1 MANDFKTSR
10 KTELVALRAA
20 ETAAYLTVGSR
31 KYFKDQLKH
40 KRNGTTFEFVI
51 KDAGAYQRG
60 IDLTGAHAAGAS
72 SLVERKIQKA
82 LNVGNVA
89 VDTNIIEPVTDANW
103 DEEVAKPQGKKL
115 VNGIVRDAIDG
126 CVGKYIDEVQV
137 TDYHGDFGDTNTC
150 FAGIGYGP
158 LTDAQNFLAS
168 VSDEKQYG
176 FINPRINSKL
186 SNTGNAFDPDNAQPI
201 FAKGLLGKIG
211 ETQYRSCQFMPLV
224 SVSTA
229 LATAMATVDGISF
242 ASNGDNT
249 ATITLKA
256 SGSAIAVK
264 IPKGFTI
271 WINGLYA
278 ADLVGDRTSDLKAF
292 IAVADGTNNGEMIV
306 KDITKEEFAGE
317 GTKIMVKADGSAL
330 GSTTSAAITALE
342 GLVSNVG
349 DVKFLEAGDYFSGQI
364 RLDGAYEFEMLDE
377 MDASNADTE
386 RADNEGVIVFQN
398 RAVDVMKGTNKTRW
412 TSIFMSGIV
421 EPRAVAT
428 VLVKNADTNKVHL
441 V

>member
-229 LATAMATVDGISF
+229 LATAMATVDGITF

-330 GSTTSAAITALE
+330 GSTTAAAISALE

>member
-229 LATAMATVDGISF
+229 LATAMATVDGITF

-330 GSTTSAAITALE
+330 GSTTAAAISALE
-342 GLVSNVG
+342 GLVANVG

>member
-126 CVGKYIDEVQV
+126 CVGKYIDEVKV

-229 LATAMATVDGISF
+229 LATAMATVDGITF

-292 IAVADGTNNGEMIV
+292 IAVADGDNNGEMIV

-330 GSTTSAAITALE
+330 GSTTAAAISALE
-342 GLVSNVG
+342 GLVSSVG

>member
-60 IDLTGAHAAGAS
+60 IDLTGAHAIGTS
-72 SLVERKIQKA
+72 NLVERKIQKA

-224 SVSTA
+224 SVSSA
-229 LATAMATVDGISF
+229 LATAMATVDGITF

-278 ADLVGDRTSDLKAF
+278 TDLVGDRTSDLKAF
-292 IAVADGTNNGEMIV
+292 IAVADGANNGEMIV

-317 GTKIMVKADGSAL
+317 GTKIMCKADGSAL
-330 GSTTSAAITALE
+330 GATTAAAITALQ
-342 GLVSNVG
+342 GLVANVG

-364 RLDGAYEFEMLDE
+364 RLDGSYEFEMLDE

>member
-60 IDLTGAHAAGAS
+60 IDLTGAHAIGAS

-103 DEEVAKPQGKKL
+103 DDEVAKPQGKKL

-229 LATAMATVDGISF
+229 LATAMATVDGITF

-278 ADLVGDRTSDLKAF
+278 TDLVGDRTSDLKAF
-292 IAVADGTNNGEMIV
+292 IAVADGANNGEMIV

-317 GTKIMVKADGSAL
+317 GTKIMCKADGSAL
-330 GSTTSAAITALE
+330 GATTSAAITALQ
-342 GLVSNVG
+342 GLVSSVG

>member
-229 LATAMATVDGISF
+229 LATAMATVDGITF

-292 IAVADGTNNGEMIV
+292 IAVADGDNNGEMIV

-330 GSTTSAAITALE
+330 GSTTAAAISALE
-342 GLVSNVG
+342 GLVSSVG

>member
-60 IDLTGAHAAGAS
+60 IDLTGQHAIGTS
-72 SLVERKIQKA
+72 NLVERKIQKA

-126 CVGKYIDEVQV
+126 CVGKYIDEVEV

-224 SVSTA
+224 SVSSA

-292 IAVADGTNNGEMIV
+292 IAVADGKNNGEMIV

-330 GSTTSAAITALE
+330 GSTTAAAITALE

>member
-60 IDLTGAHAAGAS
+60 IDLTGAHAIGAS

-103 DEEVAKPQGKKL
+103 DDEVAKPQGKKL

-229 LATAMATVDGISF
+229 LATAMATVDGITF

-256 SGSAIAVK
+256 SGSAISVK

-278 ADLVGDRTSDLKAF
+278 TDLVGDRTSDLKAF
-292 IAVADGTNNGEMIV
+292 IAVADGANNGEMIV

-317 GTKIMVKADGSAL
+317 GTKIMCKADGSAL
-330 GSTTSAAITALE
+330 GATTSAAITALQ
-342 GLVSNVG
+342 GLVSSVG